1 MRTIALLA
9 MMGIMAA
16 AEEPKAQPAQLSTA
30 EVVSLTAIAEKMAV
44 LEKQA
49 KALQEQQ
56 KAIVGDACKRAGIA
70 ADSCEI
76 KQDGTIA
83 KREAGK
89 K

>member
-1 MRTIALLA
+1 MRTLALIASMGLL
-9 MMGIMAA
+9 AA
-16 AEEPKAQPAQLSTA
+16 AEEPKTTPEQLSTA

-56 KAIVGDACKRAGIA
+56 RAIVGDACKRAGIA
-70 ADSCEI
+70 ADACEI

-83 KREAGK
+83 KREPK

>member
-1 MRTIALLA
+1 MRTLALLA
-9 MMGIMAA
+9 MTGLMAA
-16 AEEPKAQPAQLSTA
+16 AEEPKKTPEQLSTA
-30 EVVSLTAIAEKMAV
+30 EVVALTTIAEKMAV

-70 ADSCEI
+70 TDACEI

-83 KREAGK
+83 KREAK